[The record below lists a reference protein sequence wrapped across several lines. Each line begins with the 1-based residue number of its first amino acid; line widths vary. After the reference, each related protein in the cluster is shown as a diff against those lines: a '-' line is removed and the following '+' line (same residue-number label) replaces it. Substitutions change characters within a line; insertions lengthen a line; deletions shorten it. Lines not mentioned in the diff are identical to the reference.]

1 MKKDPKIALIIPARY
16 KSSRFPGK
24 PLVDILGKPMIIRV
38 SELSSEAVGKKNVY
52 VATDD
57 KRIGNEVEKNGYNVI
72 YTSEKCLTG
81 TDRVAEASKKIDADI
96 YINVQGDEALLD
108 PNDIIKCIEFKK
120 NNVKSVITC
129 KALLEHSE
137 DPHNRNTCKI
147 ATDLNENLLYV
158 SRNPIPGSKSGILG
172 KMYKQIC
179 IYAFNKNELEEY
191 YNYGIKNGKTPAE
204 SYEDIEIIRFLELGI
219 NVKILEVDGGTMA
232 VDYFEDV
239 KEVEKI
245 FRKQQLYKQINSK
258 SKYRDTNKE

>member
-1 MKKDPKIALIIPARY
+1 MKKNSKIALIIPARY
-16 KSSRFPGK
+16 KSTRFPGK

-38 SELSSEAVGKKNVY
+38 SELSSEAVGKENVF

-57 KRIGNEVEKNGYNVI
+57 KRIGNVVKKNGYNVI

-81 TDRVAEASKKIDADI
+81 TDRVAEASNKIDADI

-108 PNDIIKCIEFKK
+108 PNDITKCIELK
-120 NNVKSVITC
+120 NKNKESVVTC

-137 DPHNRNTCKI
+137 DPFNKNTCKI

-158 SRNPIPGSKSGILG
+158 SRNPIPGSKSGVLG

-179 IYAFNKNELEEY
+179 IYAFNKNELDEY
-191 YNYGIKNGKTPAE
+191 YNYGIKKGKTPAE

-232 VDYFEDV
+232 VDYIEDV

-245 FRKQQLYKQINSK
+245 FRKQQLYKEISSK
-258 SKYRDTNKE
+258 SKHRNRNKE